1 MAWWQVW
8 RRSDDS
14 ATVAGTGASENG
26 AGSVDDGPLAT
37 TAPAGHPTPVIH
49 RVPDVE
55 PTAAVS
61 QPREPQGWRL
71 LPPPVLLAHKAMPVT
86 ANMAVQRSLAAHIP
100 VPQLAA
106 TARPLGHERR
116 ADGPIGMASV
126 LRTVSASA
134 SASALLPATHIAGP
148 DLVLRRKTAVGEGPL
163 TEEYSTP
170 PSHPRPSANSPVD
183 RSSATSLSSASRL
196 SASAAGSEPAPE
208 SMVLRALGPTS
219 PLLSDFTPVT
229 SLTSASSFASP
240 SPAASSASS
249 LIARSPDDSG
259 ATEEASPR
267 NMPVT
272 ARQRRV
278 IEVRSAR
285 EPVSLS
291 SFGAAPSPAPPSV
304 VARIADGTPLPL
316 PDSAQAAPRSSSGD
330 DREDDFESSAGPS
343 LSTLAEI
350 RPTVGRRVGLGVP
363 MNALPSSAIS
373 RLPEP
378 DPFAGWNEAVM
389 PLAPGSS
396 TLPGSVGGGAGGM
409 ASGSEGGLE
418 SGFQSSSGAPESASV
433 RRIAEAALPGSDTS
447 SSPESVIRGTVSTVR
462 RTAEAASTGSS
473 SPSSPESSV
482 RESAFIDADEST
494 SNDSGSHTVPS
505 LVLSGL
511 VEHAPLIGHRR
522 LDRSLDES
530 LAPVSVAGT
539 ERGVTSVPVRW
550 GNGSGDATARH
561 RSDGGT
567 GPGPPIHRS
576 VDAPRDSSGP
586 SGSGPSGRA
595 RSGSPEPMVSPSP
608 SVNRSTPTGPVG
620 SSGVSTALSPPRS
633 TEHALRSP
641 APLGSGGTVQQ
652 PLLGVGSP
660 TNSGTFPTAPA
671 SLGSSDGSAG
681 ATESSDFRS
690 IDRSEDEPVALLR
703 PWHDTS
709 SLLSPLGAGSATGTA
724 SGQEAGP
731 FLRTPDPSAVRA
743 PALPVVNVNRAV
755 AQNSSTAALM
765 LQRESQPG
773 AAQPSNHA
781 SPSSGHANGD
791 AEMAPAPASHGEGGS
806 STASGSDAGG
816 ESAAGG
822 AAGASGPTSAQAD
835 AELDRLAGKL
845 YERIRQRVRRE
856 LLDDR
861 ERAGFALDGVR

>member
-37 TAPAGHPTPVIH
+37 IAPAGHPTPVIH
-49 RVPDVE
+49 RVPDAE
-55 PTAAVS
+55 PTAAGT

-71 LPPPVLLAHKAMPVT
+71 LPPPVLLAHNAMPVT

-126 LRTVSASA
+126 VRTVSA
-134 SASALLPATHIAGP
+134 SASALLPATHTAGT

-163 TEEYSTP
+163 NEEYSTP

-183 RSSATSLSSASRL
+183 RSFATSPSSASLL
-196 SASAAGSEPAPE
+196 SASPAGSELAPE
-208 SMVLRALGPTS
+208 SMVLRALGATS
-219 PLLSDFTPVT
+219 PLLSDFTPAT

-240 SPAASSASS
+240 SPAASSAST

-259 ATEEASPR
+259 ATEEASPSD
-267 NMPVT
+267 MPVI

-278 IEVRSAR
+278 IEVRSAN

-291 SFGAAPSPAPPSV
+291 AFAASPSLAPPSV
-304 VARIADGTPLPL
+304 VARIADESPLPL
-316 PDSAQAAPRSSSGD
+316 PDSAQAAPGSSSGD
-330 DREDDFESSAGPS
+330 DREADVESSAGPS

-350 RPTVGRRVGLGVP
+350 RPTVGRRVGLGMP

-378 DPFAGWNEAVM
+378 DPFAGWNEAEM
-389 PLAPGSS
+389 PFAPGSS
-396 TLPGSVGGGAGGM
+396 TLPGGVGGGAGGM

-418 SGFQSSSGAPESASV
+418 RGSQSSGAP
-433 RRIAEAALPGSDTS
+433 GSNTS
-447 SSPESVIRGTVSTVR
+447 SSPDSAIRGTASTVR
-462 RTAEAASTGSS
+462 RTAEATSTGSS
-473 SPSSPESSV
+473 TPSSPESSV

-494 SNDSGSHTVPS
+494 SNDPGSHTVPS
-505 LVLSGL
+505 LVLSGR

-550 GNGSGDATARH
+550 GNGSGEATTRH

-567 GPGPPIHRS
+567 GPGSPIHRR
-576 VDAPRDSSGP
+576 VDTPTHSSSP

-620 SSGVSTALSPPRS
+620 SGGVSTAVSPQRS

-652 PLLGVGSP
+652 PLGGVGSP
-660 TNSGTFPTAPA
+660 TKSGPHFTAPA

-681 ATESSDFRS
+681 ASESSDVRT
-690 IDRSEDEPVALLR
+690 IERSEDEPVALLR
-703 PWHDTS
+703 PWEDTS
-709 SLLSPLGAGSATGTA
+709 PGQSLLVGGSGTEEQA
-724 SGQEAGP
+724 
-731 FLRTPDPSAVRA
+731 DPSLRNPDFSAGRA
-743 PALPVVNVNRAV
+743 PTLPVVKVNRV
-755 AQNSSTAALM
+755 AAQVSSTAALM
-765 LQRESQPG
+765 LQREPQLE
-773 AAQPSNHA
+773 AAQASGWPNNA
-781 SPSSGHANGD
+781 SPSSGQANGD
-791 AEMAPAPASHGEGGS
+791 AEMAPAPASNGGGGS
-806 STASGSDAGG
+806 STASTSDAGS

-861 ERAGFALDGVR
+861 ERAGFALDGMR